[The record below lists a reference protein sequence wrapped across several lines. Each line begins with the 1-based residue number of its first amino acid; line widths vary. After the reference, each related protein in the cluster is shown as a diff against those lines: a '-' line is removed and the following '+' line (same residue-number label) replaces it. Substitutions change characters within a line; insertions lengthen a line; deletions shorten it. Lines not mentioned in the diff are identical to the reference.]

1 MVAPVGIK
9 LVLASGS
16 PRRRELLA
24 SAGIAFEVRLA
35 PVAELRRATEAPA
48 DYVQRLARDKAFAVE
63 ANDHEIVLGADTTVV
78 ADDLVLEKPID
89 ADDAQRM
96 LALLSGRKHRV
107 LTGICL
113 RQGAR
118 TVVGLETT
126 LVEFTELSVEEIAAY
141 VATGEP
147 LDKAGAYAIQ
157 GIASRWITR
166 IEGCYFNVVGLPVAR
181 VWQELQKFHSNG
193 AE

>member
-1 MVAPVGIK
+1 MK

-24 SAGIAFEVRLA
+24 AGGILFEVRLA
-35 PVAELRRATEAPA
+35 PVAELRRAAEAPA

-78 ADDLVLEKPID
+78 ADDLVLEKPAD
-89 ADDAQRM
+89 ARDAERM
-96 LALLSGRKHRV
+96 LALLSGRKHQV

-113 RQGAR
+113 RQGGRA
-118 TVVGLETT
+118 VVGVETT
-126 LVEFTELSVEEIAAY
+126 LVEFSVLSKADIAAY

-147 LDKAGAYAIQ
+147 MDKAGAYAIQ
-157 GIASRWITR
+157 GIASRWIHR

-181 VWQELQKFHSNG
+181 VWQELQKFAHNG
-193 AE
+193 AK

>member
-1 MVAPVGIK
+1 MVAPVGMR

-24 SAGIAFEVRLA
+24 SAGIPFEVRLS
-35 PVAELRRATEAPA
+35 PVAEMRRAGEAPA
-48 DYVQRLARDKAFAVE
+48 NYVQRLARDKAFAVE
-63 ANDHEIVLGADTTVV
+63 ANDQEIVLGADTTVV

-89 ADDAQRM
+89 ATDAQRM

-181 VWQELQKFHSNG
+181 VWQELQKFVRNE